1 MARYAK
7 FFSLGGGGGTNNLQL
22 PVGTILDATL
32 RQVQDGTGTGSP
44 LYLSTGG
51 LRVGTTAAS
60 AMYWDD
66 TNNRLGIGTTTPLG
80 VLHLKSTAATTRMVM
95 DGDAG
100 QSKIITYRT
109 AGLQRFGLYCN
120 NTAESGANAG
130 SDFAIRAYND
140 AGTLLTTPVFIK
152 RSTGNVGINTT
163 TPTQKLDVNGVSRF
177 RDTLNIDNNKGLVFS
192 YSGGTTGFSIL
203 NSSSNQFQ
211 INNAN
216 YGYNLITI
224 PDSASSTAAVG
235 IGTTSPTAKLQV
247 KGNGSTSAT
256 TSLLVQNSSSVAA
269 LTVKDDLTST
279 FGGAVTAGVNNGTFA
294 DIILDYGGGTR
305 RIRPGGNSLD
315 LTDTLG
321 NRAFQINAG
330 GGNPRIALEHD
341 GVNFVRGLVNL
352 GYTSSGSTQQMVLS
366 ATNYVGHLTPFFDI
380 KATGYANSKNTDL
393 RLYTD
398 NTTSGTY
405 GNIIIGHNGTNATG
419 NVGVGETSPIA
430 RLQVKGSGSTSA
442 TTALLVQNSSG
453 TTALQVTDD
462 RQVVIPANRIVQS
475 STQTIFYGTGSA
487 LWLGL
492 MTTNTNEVPSPYDQ
506 NSKKIIIGNTSW
518 ATNVNSGIICIGMN
532 QTGDTNVYGGIVIG
546 NDSALHGPS
555 GYRHDNNIIIGSNS
569 GIGFD
574 GNHNTGKNIVIG
586 NSCQTTSQPNA
597 NKLTIIGNDIN
608 SNLSNA
614 VILGETTQSVI
625 IGSYS
630 GLSASAQLQVDSTTK
645 GFLPPRM
652 TTAQKNAISSPAN
665 GLIVYD
671 TDLVRPCFF
680 NGATWITL

>member
-341 GVNFVRGLVNL
+341 GVDFVRGIVSLQ
-352 GYTSSGSTQQMVLS
+352 YTMGSTQQMVLS

-419 NVGVGETSPIA
+419 NVGVGEASPTA

-442 TTALLVQNSSG
+442 TTSLLVQNSAGTAALTILDDRTANFSSQVQIQTTIFADSG
-453 TTALQVTDD
+453 QIFRSSGNLALQSVAGAGNNNS
-462 RQVVIPANRIVQS
+462 VVINASPNVSDAN
-475 STQTIFYGTGSA
+475 SA
-487 LWLGL
+487 
-492 MTTNTNEVPSPYDQ
+492 
-506 NSKKIIIGNTSW
+506 
-518 ATNVNSGIICIGMN
+518 
-532 QTGDTNVYGGIVIG
+532 
-546 NDSALHGPS
+546 
-555 GYRHDNNIIIGSNS
+555 
-569 GIGFD
+569 
-574 GNHNTGKNIVIG
+574 
-586 NSCQTTSQPNA
+586 
-597 NKLTIIGNDIN
+597 
-608 SNLSNA
+608 
-614 VILGETTQSVI
+614 ILVC
-625 IGSYS
+625 
-630 GLSASAQLQVDSTTK
+630 VSTTK

-665 GLIVYD
+665 GLMVYD
-671 TDLVRPCFF
+671 TDLARPCFF